1 MPSTWSAI
9 RRGLRCRCP
18 KCGTGRLLS
27 RSLNVVAKCPVC
39 QEPLDRYVVGLLLP
53 FAVMMVTANAL
64 IFVMLLLEL
73 YGSPSPIGYLSVLVP
88 MGILIPLAIF
98 PSAKG
103 GIVGLLWKK
112 NLSDDAGGLGG

>member
-1 MPSTWSAI
+1 MVPRCAI
-9 RRGLRCRCP
+9 C
-18 KCGTGRLLS
+18 
-27 RSLNVVAKCPVC
+27 A
-39 QEPLDRYVVGLLLP
+39 EPLDRYVVGLLLP

-64 IFVMLLLEL
+64 IFAMLLLEL
-73 YGSPSPIGYLSVLVP
+73 YGSPSPIGYLSILVP
-88 MGILIPLAIF
+88 LGILIPLAIF